1 MMNPYALMAVTLLAS
16 TPLAHGDALSLI
28 QDAARNSD
36 DAMVTETTEASPWF
50 FIGALGGGAMFD
62 SDFKGEDDLSVK
74 YNPGIG
80 LNLGVGYALNKHW
93 AVEISTGLAWN
104 GIDRI
109 SGFVNSTGVSLT
121 ASGGNGNLYQVPL
134 IASIAWA
141 TPLGDRFTLG
151 IAAGVGMQWT
161 SFDLHDANLTANGTP
176 FLTASQ
182 KKNSLAFRY
191 QVGVQITREIASNI
205 QLGFGVRFFG
215 TSEVDLGEATFFP
228 TGGGPSFKSTESRKL
243 KNLMGFALGTSLKI
257 TF

>member
-1 MMNPYALMAVTLLAS
+1 MKHHYPLMAVILLAS
-16 TPLAHGDALSLI
+16 APLAHADALSLI

-36 DAMVTETTEASPWF
+36 DATVTETTEASPWF

-62 SDFKGEDDLSVK
+62 SDFKGEDNLSVK

-93 AVEISTGLAWN
+93 AIEISTGLAWN

-109 SGFVNSTGVSLT
+109 SGFDNSSGVSLT
-121 ASGGNGNLYQVPL
+121 ASGGNGDLYQVPL
-134 IASIAWA
+134 VASIAWA
-141 TPLGDRFTLG
+141 TPLGERFTLG

-161 SFDLHDANLTANGTP
+161 SFDLHDANLTVNGVP
-176 FLTASQ
+176 FGTASQ
-182 KKNSLAFRY
+182 KKNSVAFRY

-215 TSEVDLGEATFFP
+215 TSEVDLGRTTYFP
-228 TGGGPSFKSTESRKL
+228 TGGGASFKSTESSKL